1 MTAGRDSRGLKS
13 ALHKHYALVNL
24 STNSLTFYSLA
35 VSLQIRQTREE
46 LARQPDLHHR
56 VVFLQPPPSFDG
68 GLDSQSL
75 YLVIWFFN
83 CPTKAIML
91 FSYNGESSCALFS
104 QTYKTP
110 FHFQAG
116 LTPQD
121 ATRINFCP
129 CGNSWMKS
137 FLGRLLLLYLIAR
150 FSSFC
155 THGAAFYLVFAGF
168 CWLPSKRSRSSSSIR
183 CKHSGSKRR
192 TPQIVKYCDWLN
204 NLAFSFWV
212 RTCIFRS
219 PLKCGILKV

>member
-13 ALHKHYALVNL
+13 ALRKHYALVNWSINL
-24 STNSLTFYSLA
+24 LTFYSFA
-35 VSLQIRQTREE
+35 VSLLIRQTREE

-129 CGNSWMKS
+129 CRNSWMKS
-137 FLGRLLLLYLIAR
+137 FFGRLLLLYL
-150 FSSFC
+150 
-155 THGAAFYLVFAGF
+155 T
-168 CWLPSKRSRSSSSIR
+168 CWLDSPVSVHTELLSIWFLLGFVGCHRSEAVRAVPSVANTVALTLYAPTK
-183 CKHSGSKRR
+183 
-192 TPQIVKYCDWLN
+192 L
-204 NLAFSFWV
+204 
-212 RTCIFRS
+212 
-219 PLKCGILKV
+219 

>member
-1 MTAGRDSRGLKS
+1 MT
-13 ALHKHYALVNL
+13 
-24 STNSLTFYSLA
+24 
-35 VSLQIRQTREE
+35 
-46 LARQPDLHHR
+46 RQPEQHHR
-56 VVFLQPPPSFDG
+56 VVILQPPPSLDG

-75 YLVIWFFN
+75 FLRVWFFN
-83 CPTKAIML
+83 CPTKVIML
-91 FSYNGESSCALFS
+91 FRTTESLRALCS
-104 QTYKTP
+104 QKHIRRL

-155 THGAAFYLVFAGF
+155 THGAAFYMVFAGF

-183 CKHSGSKRR
+183 CKHSGSKRH

>member
-91 FSYNGESSCALFS
+91 FSYNGESSCALFPK
-104 QTYKTP
+104 TYKTP

-116 LTPQD
+116 QTPQD
-121 ATRINFCP
+121 ATCINFCS

-137 FLGRLLLLYLIAR
+137 FKAVYCYFTFQLDSPV
-150 FSSFC
+150 FV
-155 THGAAFYLVFAGF
+155 HGAAFYFNWFLLGF
-168 CWLPSKRSRSSSSIR
+168 VGCLRSEAVRTSSSIR
-183 CKHSGSKRR
+183 CKHNGSNAVR
-192 TPQIVKYCDWLN
+192 PNQIVE
-204 NLAFSFWV
+204 
-212 RTCIFRS
+212 
-219 PLKCGILKV
+219 IL